1 MITRIVKMT
10 FRHEELENFMQLFE
24 EVKLKIRNFEGCE
37 GLSLLRDINN
47 QNILFT
53 YSHWQS
59 ENHLNQYRNS
69 ELFADT
75 WKLTKSKFESK
86 AEAWSVEQLVGID
99 NNK

>member
-10 FRHEELENFMQLFE
+10 FRHEELDNFMQLFE
-24 EVKLKIRNFEGCE
+24 EVKHKIRNFEGCE
-37 GLSLLRDINN
+37 GLSLLRDINKP
-47 QNILFT
+47 NILFT
-53 YSHWQS
+53 YSHWHS

-69 ELFADT
+69 ELFAIT
-75 WKLTKSKFESK
+75 WQQTKAKFESK